1 MVIQNHTLTEFARH
15 ELHIFL
21 KVTLIES
28 HLPLPADDA
37 LLPTNVESAVS
48 TKAQVG
54 RPVAS
59 SMTTNCFRYSPPLTV
74 CIRKNDLLHGD
85 RIATEFK
92 PWDVRTH
99 PTVIY
104 LYFVEKVRI

>member
-1 MVIQNHTLTEFARH
+1 MAIQNHTLTEFARH

-21 KVTLIES
+21 KFTLIES
-28 HLPLPADDA
+28 DLPLPEDDA
-37 LLPTNVESAVS
+37 LLSANFEAAVS
-48 TKAQVG
+48 TKSQVR
-54 RPVAS
+54 RPVVS
-59 SMTTNCFRYSPPLTV
+59 FMTTDCFRYSPPLTV
-74 CIRKNDLLHGD
+74 SIRKNDLLHGD

-92 PWDVRTH
+92 LWGVRTH